1 MSMKKDREALRT
13 VLDDEDH
20 SMTVTPVRIVAD
32 SIVDA
37 FIAMVDYAH
46 HNSQKNGEALHKA
59 VDEAVVDVCAF
70 MKEPT

>member
-1 MSMKKDREALRT
+1 MKKQREALRT

-20 SMTVTPVRIVAD
+20 SMTVTPVRVVAE
-32 SIVDA
+32 SIVDVFCA
-37 FIAMVDYAH
+37 AVDYIC

-70 MKEPT
+70 MKEPV